1 MISYGRKEN
10 ISEWR
15 DEAVTH
21 LRDRGTFEA
30 CQHIKRIMAEL
41 PDLREALKWT
51 LDAARAQTRR
61 RTWLPPAPERV
72 LALAAR
78 PKARLTEDVRRVAR
92 QKHCPIG
99 ELLGPLPKEGAHLEY
114 KATFRTRAEEGRNG
128 EPVGEVFKPL
138 ETASLKTIAAFLNSR
153 EGGTLLIGVND
164 DGSVY
169 GLESDYASL
178 RSEKRL
184 DKDDRDLFGLHL
196 NQAIINS
203 VGMAAAANVSYEILE
218 VGGEDLCRAHVRPS
232 GFPVEASVTEVDK
245 RGQHR
250 KKVAFYGRF
259 GNATRPVTDE
269 AELERYKQQI
279 WGP

>member
-1 MISYGRKEN
+1 
-10 ISEWR
+10 
-15 DEAVTH
+15 
-21 LRDRGTFEA
+21 
-30 CQHIKRIMAEL
+30 
-41 PDLREALKWT
+41 
-51 LDAARAQTRR
+51 
-61 RTWLPPAPERV
+61 
-72 LALAAR
+72 
-78 PKARLTEDVRRVAR
+78 
-92 QKHCPIG
+92 
-99 ELLGPLPKEGAHLEY
+99 
-114 KATFRTRAEEGRNG
+114 
-128 EPVGEVFKPL
+128 L

-153 EGGTLLIGVND
+153 EGGTLLIGVSD
-164 DGSVY
+164 DGAVY

-178 RSEKRL
+178 RSGKKS

-232 GFPVEASVTEVDK
+232 GFPVEARVTEVDS

-250 KKVAFYGRF
+250 KKVVFYGRF

-279 WGP
+279 WGL